1 MLLCI
6 HFALQ
11 QLFLLGFSF
20 HLFPGLFEDAFV
32 EVHDVL
38 LLFGSEF
45 GSHGHLLVEYLPH
58 VVGPGLMV
66 VLLLLLFSLVEMLA
80 KLLDFAPLVIT
91 NIGGE
96 VINWD
101 LSGIWRSR
109 FNLGPSIIEHS
120 PG

>member
-1 MLLCI
+1 M

-20 HLFPGLFEDAFV
+20 HFFPGLFEDALV

-45 GSHGHLLVEYLPH
+45 SSHGHLLVEHLSH

-66 VLLLLLFSLVEMLA
+66 VLLLLLFGLVEVLA
-80 KLLDFAPLVIT
+80 KLLNFAPLVIT

-101 LSGIWRSR
+101 LPGIWRSG
-109 FNLGPSIIEHS
+109 FNL
-120 PG
+120 